1 MEARPVRQRNL
12 VLILARDL
20 ADKLATPVFVV
31 DHEGTLV
38 YFNDACEQVLGM
50 TFAEAGFMRMNEWA
64 GAFSAADF
72 QDRPL
77 SQGELP
83 LVRAIRERQ
92 PAHLSFRI
100 RAADDEVR
108 EIAVT
113 ALPLFAEEGELVGGM
128 AVFWER
134 PMTEVGEVRGR

>member
-1 MEARPVRQRNL
+1 VEARPVRQRNL
-12 VLILARDL
+12 ILILARDL

-38 YFNDACEQVLGM
+38 YFNEPCEQMLGM
-50 TFAEAGFMRMNEWA
+50 TFAEAGFLRMDEWA
-64 GAFSAADF
+64 GSFSAADF

-100 RAADDEVR
+100 RSVDDQELDFT
-108 EIAVT
+108 VT
-113 ALPLFAEEGELVGGM
+113 ALPLLAEGRELVGGM
-128 AVFWER
+128 AVFWEH
-134 PMTEVGEVRGR
+134 PVSSSK